1 MSVTSYETDVS
12 LFPQTLEH
20 SKEFKVNT
28 ECFLSYVP
36 EPLNKPM
43 YYGADAQY
51 VLLAGWKINEFPLHE
66 SAQRRLDVPSL
77 CSCLM
82 QWLLLQQERGEK

>member
-1 MSVTSYETDVS
+1 MCVTSYVTDLS
-12 LFPQTLEH
+12 LFPQTPEH
-20 SKEFKVNT
+20 SKEFKANT

-36 EPLNKPM
+36 EPLNKHM

-66 SAQRRLDVPSL
+66 SAWRRQDVPGL

-82 QWLLLQQERGEK
+82 QWLLLQQEQGEK

>member
-51 VLLAGWKINEFPLHE
+51 VLLAG
-66 SAQRRLDVPSL
+66 
-77 CSCLM
+77 
-82 QWLLLQQERGEK
+82 